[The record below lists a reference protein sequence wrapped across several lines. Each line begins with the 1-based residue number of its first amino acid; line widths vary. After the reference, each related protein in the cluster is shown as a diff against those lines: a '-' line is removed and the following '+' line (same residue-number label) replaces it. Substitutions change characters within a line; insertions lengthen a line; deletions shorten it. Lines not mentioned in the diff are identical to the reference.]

1 MDYFEPS
8 IDTMQFKNIRRLI
21 KIKPAYKIIRAS
33 KRIVLPGF
41 EGLSLYLV
49 TKFFFTGLRNG
60 ALNMRATSLSF
71 SFFLALFPTIIF
83 LFTLIPYIPIDD
95 FTNYLFGLLQKFMPA
110 AAFEATEST
119 ITDIISNK
127 KGGLLSFGFVT
138 ALYFSTNGF
147 NAMIN
152 AFNETYHDIETRK
165 PLQQRL
171 ISFYMLFLTAVL
183 LTATISL
190 LIYCEFGLKH
200 IQVNH
205 HNLYVVLSLLKWL
218 IVGIMCYTIISFNY
232 FLGPK
237 RKQGWRFFSAGSMF
251 ATVFIIIA
259 TMLFTYY
266 VNNFGNYNKLY
277 GSIGTLIVIL
287 MMIYINSLILLLG
300 FDLNVSIHSA
310 KKHRDLFKHL
320 AAK

>member
-1 MDYFEPS
+1 MH
-8 IDTMQFKNIRRLI
+8 FKTIRRLI
-21 KIKPAYKIIRAS
+21 KFKPAYTAIVAS

-49 TKFFFTGLRNG
+49 TKFFFKGLRNG

-71 SFFLALFPTIIF
+71 SFFLALFPTVIF
-83 LFTLIPYIPIDD
+83 LFTLIPYIPIQD
-95 FTNYLFGLLQKFMPA
+95 FNAYLFGLMQKIMPA

-119 ITDIISNK
+119 ITDILSNK
-127 KGGLLSFGFVT
+127 KGGLLSLGFFT

-152 AFNETYHDIETRK
+152 AFNETYHEIETRK

-171 ISFYMLFLTAVL
+171 VSFYMLFLTVIL
-183 LTATISL
+183 LSVSITI
-190 LIYCEFGLKH
+190 LIYSEFGFKH
-200 IQVNH
+200 IQLN
-205 HNLYVVLSLLKWL
+205 NKALFYVINIFKWL
-218 IVGIMCYTIISFNY
+218 IVGGMCYAIISFNY
-232 FLGPK
+232 FIGPK
-237 RKQGWRFFSAGSMF
+237 RKKGWRFFSAGSMF

-259 TMLFTYY
+259 TMGFAYY

-277 GSIGTLIVIL
+277 GSIGTLIVIM

-320 AAK
+320 NIK

>member
-1 MDYFEPS
+1 
-8 IDTMQFKNIRRLI
+8 MQFKTIRRLI
-21 KIKPAYKIIRAS
+21 KFKFAYKSIRAS

-41 EGLSLYLV
+41 EGLSFYLV
-49 TKFFFTGLRNG
+49 SKFFFKGIRDG

-95 FTNYLFGLLQKFMPA
+95 FTPYLFGLLQKFMPA

-119 ITDIISNK
+119 IIDIISNK
-127 KGGLLSFGFVT
+127 KSGLLSFGFIT

-152 AFNETYHDIETRK
+152 AFNETYHDIETRG

-171 ISFYMLFLTAVL
+171 VSFYMLFLTAL
-183 LTATISL
+183 LLAASISI
-190 LIYCEFGLKH
+190 LIFSELGLSH
-200 IQVNH
+200 LRIN
-205 HNLYVVLSLLKWL
+205 NNGLYVLFSFLKWIIL
-218 IVGIMCYTIISFNY
+218 GGMCYTIISFNY
-232 FLGPK
+232 FIGPK
-237 RKQGWRFFSAGSMF
+237 RKKGWHFFSAGTTF
-251 ATVFIIIA
+251 ATLFIIIA
-259 TMLFTYY
+259 TMGFTYY

-277 GSIGTLIVIL
+277 GSIGTLIVIM

-300 FDLNVSIHSA
+300 FDLNVSIQSA
-310 KKHRDLFKHL
+310 KKHTDLFKHL
-320 AAK
+320 NTK